1 LHLRAKLIKL
11 IILGKLA
18 MASIRAVRGM
28 KDILPPESGR
38 WQWVEGVAREV
49 FNLYG
54 YREMRLPVLER
65 TELFARSIG
74 ADTDIVAKEMYTF
87 TDRHGDSVT
96 MRPEATAQ
104 VVRAFLEN
112 RLEKGAGVK
121 KYFLIGPMFRYERP
135 QKGRYRQFHQI
146 NCEALGSDAP
156 ELDAEVILMLWDLL
170 KRLGLGNL
178 RLLVN
183 SLGCPECQVDFKA
196 RLKIFLLNREGWCP
210 DCRRRREVNP
220 LRVLDCKSQN
230 CQDLLKTA
238 PALKDCLCEA
248 CSKHY
253 ARVLKLLGQFG
264 VDYAEEPRLVRGLDY
279 YTRTA
284 FEVVAAG
291 LGAQDAVAG
300 GGRYNSLTRE
310 LGGPDLPGLG
320 FAIGEDR
327 LMEVLPAEAGQD
339 FQHKVFIAALGSKA
353 REFAFNLLREFRNA
367 GMAAEMDFEERSLK
381 AQLSLADRIGA
392 TFAVLVGEREL
403 AEGVA
408 SVRPMVDF
416 SYKSDDSL
424 ILVEVKSGRMAVEQ
438 EAVRFENLVSY
449 LAERILKKE
458 GSQGAGF
465 VRGA

>member
-1 LHLRAKLIKL
+1 
-11 IILGKLA
+11 

-28 KDILPPESGR
+28 KDILPPESSR

-74 ADTDIVAKEMYTF
+74 VDTDIVAKEMYTF

-112 RLEKGAGVK
+112 CLEKGAGVK

-170 KRLGLGNL
+170 KRLGLDTL
-178 RLLVN
+178 RLLIN

-238 PALKDCLCEA
+238 PVLKDCLCEA
-248 CSKHY
+248 CSQHY

-264 VDYAEEPRLVRGLDY
+264 VDFAEEPRLVRGLDY

-300 GGRYNSLTRE
+300 GGRYNGLTRE

-327 LMEVLPAEAGQD
+327 LMEVLPREMGQNTSRS
-339 FQHKVFIAALGSKA
+339 VFLAALGPMA
-353 REFAFNLLREFRNA
+353 REKGLALVQELRSE
-367 GMAAEMDFEERSLK
+367 GLAAQMDFDDRSLK
-381 AQLSLADRIGA
+381 AQMSLADRLGA
-392 TFAVLVGEREL
+392 GWVVILGDREL
-403 AEGVA
+403 AEG
-408 SVRPMVDF
+408 
-416 SYKSDDSL
+416 
-424 ILVEVKSGRMAVEQ
+424 
-438 EAVRFENLVSY
+438 EAVIRDMGTGTQESVPLTELGS
-449 LAERILKKE
+449 ALKIRASAKE
-458 GSQGAGF
+458 GN
-465 VRGA
+465 